1 MPKERRSASMR
12 HKVATAALVFV
23 SVLVP
28 LVILEVL
35 LRLNVIGSD
44 YHARNEV
51 LGEDSGGPLLLILG
65 DSFVAPQDGGDI
77 GDYLFAEV
85 SGARMR
91 IRNTA
96 TSGTGPVDYLR
107 RLRRERGRV
116 RPDVLL
122 LSYYVG
128 NDLLDTGCDAD
139 IEARLDPPADPP
151 AWQKLYTVQFLVERL
166 RALMP
171 GKVFIRTAAAANG
184 HPLHAA
190 SIGLAASGAV
200 SLLLRRQA
208 VDYDAMRRAGIGEE
222 HIAAARRGDVNPW
235 IVNIGATNPDYYRHA
250 LAMESPCALRAWSHQ
265 QRVLDLILEEAVA
278 MNVRVLPV
286 IFPHTFQV
294 DTAHYSLYRSWKIHV
309 DDEMSRGSRP
319 QQLLTEYF
327 RGRGLEPLD
336 LLEAFRRERVPLFW
350 ERDEHLNM
358 RGQQLAARLIA
369 RSVMSSRD
377 TGAVTANV
385 PRPLPVRA
393 RATRAAPV
401 RPIALPY
408 VVDFADSSARELLD
422 GWYSAETAG
431 GRTFAWSRGDRSAV
445 RLGLRPM
452 GDVRLTFEAMP
463 LKLPRSPTQRVS
475 VSVNGREVTTQPLR
489 EGLHRYAIVLP
500 AEAFGE
506 PPQLVEFR
514 YAYARAP
521 RSSDARRLAVAWYSL
536 GFDTAR

>member
-1 MPKERRSASMR
+1 MNRSPS
-12 HKVATAALVFV
+12 
-23 SVLVP
+23 S
-28 LVILEVL
+28 
-35 LRLNVIGSD
+35 
-44 YHARNEV
+44 
-51 LGEDSGGPLLLILG
+51 
-65 DSFVAPQDGGDI
+65 APR
-77 GDYLFAEV
+77 
-85 SGARMR
+85 SGARR
-91 IRNTA
+91 RGALGLVAILGALALILA
-96 TSGTGPVDYLR
+96 TLP
-107 RLRRERGRV
+107 
-116 RPDVLL
+116 
-122 LSYYVG
+122 
-128 NDLLDTGCDAD
+128 
-139 IEARLDPPADPP
+139 
-151 AWQKLYTVQFLVERL
+151 
-166 RALMP
+166 
-171 GKVFIRTAAAANG
+171 AAAAAPKTTG
-184 HPLHAA
+184 GRELKAKPLTVTTRVVGAKSA
-190 SIGLAASGAV
+190 SGKLAKTDRSLLGLKSSAPRNVVVKLDYDSLAAYRGGVKGYAATSPSVTRRKLSTRDANVRRYAGYVAGVESGFKRALQARVPGARTGRSLRTVYGGVAV
-200 SLLLRRQA
+200 KVAGNRIADLLRIPGVVA
-208 VDYDAMRRAGIGEE
+208 V
-222 HIAAARRGDVNPW
+222 
-235 IVNIGATNPDYYRHA
+235 
-250 LAMESPCALRAWSHQ
+250 Q
-265 QRVLDLILEEAVA
+265 K
-278 MNVRVLPV
+278 
-286 IFPHTFQV
+286 
-294 DTAHYSLYRSWKIHV
+294 DT
-309 DDEMSRGSRP
+309 P

-536 GFDTAR
+536 GFDAAR